1 MTCQSNHRAQRYR
14 AQRICRSKPISISCL
29 SMICLS
35 VLLAP
40 VQAQFTDRP
49 LAGDVAQQRIEQLRL
64 DDSVIRSEISSAQ
77 VARQAEIA
85 RLEGRIL
92 QLEEQIRDLPS
103 VSGSQQLAFI
113 LGLAET
119 EPSDRK
125 ETTVQVTNDDDVEA
139 GKSNPP
145 RVDPSAVHVSPV
157 PITKESAPA
166 AARLLSSVVQEIVVR
181 DFIMSVEIELLDA
194 RTRALE
200 KSREVK
206 SLERLSSK
214 GLASASQLELQVM
227 QRRRAEL
234 QVGRL
239 EKQLA
244 GLRRVYP
251 SYFD

>member
-1 MTCQSNHRAQRYR
+1 MADHS
-14 AQRICRSKPISISCL
+14 IRSARLVWRSWTINAAHVL
-29 SMICLS
+29 MICFSANLS
-35 VLLAP
+35 P
-40 VQAQFTDRP
+40 VCAQFADRP

-119 EPSDRK
+119 EPSERK
-125 ETTVQVTNDDDVEA
+125 ETTVHVTNDEA
-139 GKSNPP
+139 GKSDQA
-145 RVDPSAVHVSPV
+145 RVDPSAVPV
-157 PITKESAPA
+157 TKENAPA
-166 AARLLSSVVQEIVVR
+166 AARQLSSVVEEIVVR
-181 DFIMSVEIELLDA
+181 DFILSVEIELLDA

-206 SLERLSSK
+206 SLERLSTK

-234 QVGRL
+234 QVDRL
-239 EKQLA
+239 EKQLS

-251 SYFD
+251 DYFDISR

>member
-1 MTCQSNHRAQRYR
+1 
-14 AQRICRSKPISISCL
+14 
-29 SMICLS
+29 MICLP

-103 VSGSQQLAFI
+103 VSGGQQLAFI

-125 ETTVQVTNDDDVEA
+125 ETTVQVTNDEA
-139 GKSNPP
+139 GKSNPAG
-145 RVDPSAVHVSPV
+145 VDTLPV
-157 PITKESAPA
+157 PITKESVPA
-166 AARLLSSVVQEIVVR
+166 AARQPSSVVKEIVVR

-194 RTRALE
+194 RARALE

-214 GLASASQLELQVM
+214 GLASASHLELQVM
-227 QRRRAEL
+227 QRRRSEL
-234 QVGRL
+234 QVDRL
-239 EKQLA
+239 ERQLA
-244 GLRRVYP
+244 GLRRIYP

>member
-1 MTCQSNHRAQRYR
+1 MTGQSNHRAQWRR
-14 AQRICRSKPISISCL
+14 RSKPISISCL
-29 SMICLS
+29 SIICLA

-40 VQAQFTDRP
+40 VQAQFVDRP
-49 LAGDVAQQRIEQLRL
+49 LAGELAQQRIEQLRL

-125 ETTVQVTNDDDVEA
+125 ETTVQVSNGEA
-139 GKSNPP
+139 GESKPA
-145 RVDPSAVHVSPV
+145 RVDPTAVPN
-157 PITKESAPA
+157 TKESAPA
-166 AARLLSSVVQEIVVR
+166 AARLPSSVVQEIVVR
-181 DFIMSVEIELLDA
+181 DFIMSVEIELLDV

-227 QRRRAEL
+227 QRRRVEL
-234 QVGRL
+234 QVDRL